1 VSSLSSMIWPGPEAC
16 GLPVPV
22 SRRWRRADRGVLEG
36 MLAIALRC
44 CESREFEISDS
55 ACEEGVQR

>member
-1 VSSLSSMIWPGPEAC
+1 MIWPGPEAC